1 MTEYANDYEYNE
13 YQDVREIGVE
23 EKKVSDKPK
32 KFEFFPDRGA
42 DVRKNH
48 LRKAPRSED
57 TGFVSSLKI
66 EPMVIK
72 NSQYDEPSE
81 TPAVNRIR
89 HEVRD
94 SQVSPSIT
102 EKPGGQAYKKIYQN
116 NLRKRIK
123 NLYKDK
129 VEKEIIGDPSQQTF
143 SSKKDLDR
151 IQPRID
157 YLKELETHTQLKVEE
172 AKKDEK
178 INDDLKDNSKLSK
191 HQMTN
196 RKRFTKFKKDI
207 LANRMTDTRLTHVV
221 NEISEDYDDDDSTY
235 HLDQKAVETE
245 EKSNKI
251 RLLTKQV
258 KNKTKETKE
267 KEDIKNTDQAINSFN
282 QMRFWRNRFES
293 DRIKTFL
300 NSKKASIEN
309 SKAVK
314 EHGLTEGKTVR
325 PLQRK
330 RMPFLKTDYEAQDA
344 EKLEVIPF
352 LKEEG
357 QKEQVVKVKQMCQQ
371 MFMNVESKVAKGMH
385 I

>member
-42 DVRKNH
+42 DVGKNH

-143 SSKKDLDR
+143 SSKKDLNR

-157 YLKELETHTQLKVEE
+157 YLKEIETHTQLKVEE

-258 KNKTKETKE
+258 KNKNKETKE

-330 RMPFLKTDYEAQDA
+330 RMPFLKTDYEAQDE

-357 QKEQVVKVKQMCQQ
+357 QKEQVVKVIQMCQQ

>member
-42 DVRKNH
+42 DVGKNH

-143 SSKKDLDR
+143 SSKKDLNR

-157 YLKELETHTQLKVEE
+157 YLKEIETHTQLKVEE

-258 KNKTKETKE
+258 KNKNKETKE

-330 RMPFLKTDYEAQDA
+330 RMPFLKTDYEAQDE

-357 QKEQVVKVKQMCQQ
+357 QKEQVVKVIQMLYC
-371 MFMNVESKVAKGMH
+371 
-385 I
+385 

>member
-42 DVRKNH
+42 DVGKNH